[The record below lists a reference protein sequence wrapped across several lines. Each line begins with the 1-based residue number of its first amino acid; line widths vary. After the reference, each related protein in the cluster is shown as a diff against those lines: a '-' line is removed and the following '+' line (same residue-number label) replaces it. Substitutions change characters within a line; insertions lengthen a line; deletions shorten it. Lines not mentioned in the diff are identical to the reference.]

1 MLVAV
6 ELLELA
12 RRSTQVPDDV
22 GVVEDAL
29 VEGDEEEPPVVE
41 PDEVPPVEPVVEP
54 VEPLP
59 DDESPGVVT
68 PVVVVPSCE
77 TSVAGLGPG

>member
-1 MLVAV
+1 VLVAV

-12 RRSTQVPDDV
+12 RRSTQVPVDV
-22 GVVEDAL
+22 GVVEGAV

-41 PDEVPPVEPVVEP
+41 PDEAPPVVEP
-54 VEPLP
+54 DEPLP
-59 DDESPGVVT
+59 DDEPPEVEGVVT

-77 TSVAGLGPG
+77 TSVAGEGPG